1 MFPSFAAASDAV
13 RTLAQDGHGL
23 AMLRVSDEAEAGFL
37 GGFRL
42 ARAGLERA
50 SWLERAVLAL
60 KRAPERP
67 ALLIAGYE
75 GAASGAG
82 PTFGAAA
89 RVMRRHGAVSLGAR
103 PGASWRRSR
112 FDTPHLREALMA
124 QGIGVDTYE
133 TVVAWSK
140 LPDLHRSV
148 SAAIAADASTTLG
161 AGQGRPAVFC
171 HLSHSYPDAACLY
184 FTALFARA
192 ADPYAQ
198 WLAVKRATTD
208 AIVAG
213 GGAPS
218 HHHGLGADHAA
229 WAMADKGAL
238 GIAVLDAMVRTV
250 DPRGVMAVGAGAA
263 LR

>member
-1 MFPSFAAASDAV
+1 VGSGW
-13 RTLAQDGHGL
+13 R
-23 AMLRVSDEAEAGFL
+23 
-37 GGFRL
+37 
-42 ARAGLERA
+42 ERGW
-50 SWLERAVLAL
+50 SERRGWSAVLAL

-148 SAAIAADASTTLG
+148 SAAIAAAASTTLG
-161 AGQGRPAVFC
+161 AG
-171 HLSHSYPDAACLY
+171 HSYPDAACLY